1 MFFQHERVTSE
12 HENERRE
19 NIQGMS
25 LVRSGF
31 KGRLV
36 WRCFFFAVL
45 FFIAVSLILF
55 YFLNISTGMI
65 S

>member
-36 WRCFFFAVL
+36 WRCFFAVL
-45 FFIAVSLILF
+45 FFIAVSLILS
-55 YFLNISTGMI
+55 YFLNISIGVI